1 MYKLPWKGVWDK
13 KADSDDWRRA
23 HGYNIGNVC
32 VLDFSI
38 MDAILE
44 DVKEKLEINRDNIL
58 LDVGCATGQT
68 TFELSKNVKKAVG
81 TDFSPKMIERAKRE
95 YKKDNLAFEV
105 CPAHELPFPDNSFDR
120 LLCYS
125 VFLVFPD
132 LDYTKEV
139 LNEFIRVTK
148 PNGIILVGDITD
160 VDKKEQFYSSMDKI
174 KGYNMVIRYKNKI
187 IRGLSKIEI
196 LKDGYRF
203 VRYTILH
210 KERKEG
216 LSTFYFKRDF
226 FADYFKNTNHKC
238 MILEQNIKNRN
249 WFRFDV
255 KITKGDKN

>member
-1 MYKLPWKGVWDK
+1 MYKLPWRGVLDR

-23 HGYNIGNVC
+23 HGYNIGNAC

-38 MDAILE
+38 MDAISE
-44 DVKEKLEINRDNIL
+44 DAKEKLEIDRDNIL
-58 LDVGCATGQT
+58 LDVGCATGRV
-68 TFELSKNVKKAVG
+68 TFELSEHVKKAVG
-81 TDFSPKMIERAKRE
+81 TDFSQKMIERAKRE

-125 VFLVFPD
+125 VFLYFPD

-160 VDKKEQFYSSMDKI
+160 VDKKEQFYSSMGRYKPRR
-174 KGYNMVIRYKNKI
+174 IRYRNKI
-187 IRGLSKIEI
+187 MRNLSKIKI
-196 LKDGYRF
+196 LKYGYRF
-203 VRYTILH
+203 VRYTLLH
-210 KERKEG
+210 KEREEG

-226 FADYFKNTNHKC
+226 FTDYFKTTNHRC
-238 MILEQNIKNRN
+238 TILEQNIKNRN

-255 KITKGDKN
+255 KIIKGDKN